1 MRQANQLEN
10 WAHIATI
17 LGPIL
22 VVCGGI
28 WALYKFLNSKK
39 EQVRQWKCEEKR
51 NKQEKLTGIYNN
63 LLRIISLFPNKTP
76 NDIMNLLSYGPNFSS
91 ENFDTVNRI
100 LEIQIKE
107 DYQKRLKRE
116 GLTYQDE
123 EDIKTEIW
131 NREWCIEEITKIS
144 KQYFIAKDE
153 YEQFRRNDKIIEIYS
168 SQEVKNCLVE
178 FEVLLNNAFIAG
190 RKLLEYNDGRC
201 NRLDNIRWKLE
212 QLIRADIGVQ

>member
-123 EDIKTEIW
+123 EDIKIRPDSHGYAAHGFMCEQEDHHRRYKTALATTRTD
-131 NREWCIEEITKIS
+131 REV
-144 KQYFIAKDE
+144 D
-153 YEQFRRNDKIIEIYS
+153 
-168 SQEVKNCLVE
+168 
-178 FEVLLNNAFIAG
+178 
-190 RKLLEYNDGRC
+190 
-201 NRLDNIRWKLE
+201 
-212 QLIRADIGVQ
+212 